1 VFYRIGR
8 LPGLFAPANL
18 GKELGGINV
27 EPAATAFTAPVETA
41 AVAVGSGL
49 TPQATSAAPWRPV
62 NWASTPSGFGF
73 SDCRV
78 VNDRCGYGAA
88 VLWTLQFDPRIFPVQ
103 VWLRSGVVHD
113 GMTVLLALQAIAS

>member
-41 AVAVGSGL
+41 AVAVGSAL
-49 TPQATSAAPWRPV
+49 
-62 NWASTPSGFGF
+62 
-73 SDCRV
+73 
-78 VNDRCGYGAA
+78 NDRCGYGAA
-88 VLWTLQFDPRIFPVQ
+88 VLWTPQFDPRIFPVQ
-103 VWLRSGVVHD
+103 AWLRSGADHD
-113 GMTVLLALQAIAS
+113 SMTVSLALQAIAS